1 MGWQEY
7 NGGDETSIVH
17 LVLLFIIFIGMIIF
31 FWFFGPETKQMIPDT
46 GE

>member
-7 NGGDETSIVH
+7 NGGDDTSIVH

-31 FWFFGPETKQMIPDT
+31 FFGPETTEVIPDM